1 VTKTP
6 LGSVSSNG
14 ADSASGADRNSSIS
28 TPPATSSESPKVLPA
43 NEALDSMSVTMELKR
58 ELAAAEA
65 RVAALEV
72 AKAKLL
78 ATQVAMDHRAAGKL
92 SGLKIAP
99 GLPP

>member
-1 VTKTP
+1 
-6 LGSVSSNG
+6 
-14 ADSASGADRNSSIS
+14 
-28 TPPATSSESPKVLPA
+28 
-43 NEALDSMSVTMELKR
+43 MSVTMELKR

>member
-1 VTKTP
+1 MTKTP
-6 LGSVSSNG
+6 LGSVITS
-14 ADSASGADRNSSIS
+14 SGAGSAIGRNSSSSS
-28 TPPATSSESPKVLPA
+28 TPPTTSSESPKVLPA
-43 NEALDSMSVTMELKR
+43 KDDVDNVLITMELKR

-65 RVAALEV
+65 RVAALAV

-78 ATQVAMDHRAAGKL
+78 ATQVAMDHRAAGKV